1 MNRIMF
7 SRESDEWSTPQDLFD
22 KLNEEFKFTLDPCAT
37 AENAKCKKY
46 FTAEQNGLLQD
57 WGGETVFCN
66 PPYSKIGKWVEK
78 AYREGH
84 KDGTVVC
91 LLIPART
98 DTKYFHRFIL
108 HRSEIRFLKG
118 RLRFSGAQYNAPFPS
133 MVVIFRGA

>member
-57 WGGETVFCN
+57 WGGGD
-66 PPYSKIGKWVEK
+66 S
-78 AYREGH
+78 
-84 KDGTVVC
+84 
-91 LLIPART
+91 LL
-98 DTKYFHRFIL
+98 
-108 HRSEIRFLKG
+108 
-118 RLRFSGAQYNAPFPS
+118 
-133 MVVIFRGA
+133 